1 MTTTSGSADKGTK
14 QLLALARPQTA
25 NASGLSDVG
34 GRHDASGL
42 HLANGGQG
50 ANEVVGAH
58 LGDTVFDVSQGEE
71 FLEGEF
77 TTLYELLDLGPAASI
92 RHGGARGLDALFLRQ

>member
-1 MTTTSGSADKGTK
+1 MF
-14 QLLALARPQTA
+14 ALARAKSA
-25 NASGLSDVG
+25 NTTGLSDG
-34 GRHDASGL
+34 CLGHNAGGL

-92 RHGGARGLDALFLRQ
+92 RHGGARGLNALFLRQ